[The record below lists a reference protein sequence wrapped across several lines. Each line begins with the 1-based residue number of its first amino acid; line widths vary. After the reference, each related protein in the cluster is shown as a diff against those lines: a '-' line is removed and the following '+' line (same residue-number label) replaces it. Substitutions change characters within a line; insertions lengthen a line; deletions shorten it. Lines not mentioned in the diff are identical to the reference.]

1 MEWASL
7 GAFRGVSEG
16 DGTRFAIAQR
26 EPLRLELEA
35 FPDAITGRSTSSLEE
50 GLQTLRVI
58 EAALSSARSGE
69 AVGLTVQGM
78 RA

>member
-1 MEWASL
+1 MGASV

-16 DGTRFAIAQR
+16 DVTRFDIAKR

-35 FPDAITGRSTSSLEE
+35 FRDAIVGEPNGAVSLEE

-58 EAALSSARSGE
+58 AAALSSAESGE
-69 AVGLTVQGM
+69 AVGLTG
-78 RA
+78 

>member
-16 DGTRFAIAQR
+16 DVTRFAIAQR

-35 FPDAITGRSTSSLEE
+35 FRDAIVGQPNRAVSPEE

-58 EAALSSARSGE
+58 EAALSSAQSGE
-69 AVGLTVQGM
+69 AVGLS
-78 RA
+78 R